1 MKVVHTQ
8 HMRTAV
14 GTDSTQHTTGP
25 HPQAGDGGRSTQTDV
40 VRTTVN
46 TALPTLGSGGLS
58 PAVTQR
64 RVEPGIHGGHSVM
77 DEGHVSGPK
86 VLGNLERAPSNG
98 APKRPRT
105 VHNIST
111 GLVGLDPSTKVRI
124 QPLGTDFGQTG
135 VYIRRIEEE
144 AMP

>member
-14 GTDSTQHTTGP
+14 GTDSTQHTTVP
-25 HPQAGDGGRSTQTDV
+25 HPQAGDGGRSMQTDV
-40 VRTTVN
+40 VRTTVS
-46 TALPTLGSGGLS
+46 TAPPKLGSGGS
-58 PAVTQR
+58 PPALNQR
-64 RVEPGIHGGHSVM
+64 RVDQDINGGHSVM
-77 DEGHVSGPK
+77 DQGHVSGPK
-86 VLGNLERAPSNG
+86 VLGNLQRAPRNG

-111 GLVGLDPSTKVRI
+111 GLVGLDRPAEVHI

-135 VYIRRIEEE
+135 VYVTRIEEE
-144 AMP
+144 ATP